1 MCIQTTES
9 LDVYDN
15 DDDDDDD
22 DINAPEVAPEYK
34 RIISIRAGKPR
45 GKSLS
50 DALAL
55 EPYVKRVSLSEPEL
69 SKVARAHPDVVVKYV
84 MDITVMM
91 NTRSNALNV
100 NYKIFFLPFQFYQE
114 KSTSSISKRHPCQLI
129 KLQPLRSMV
138 AWSTNG
144 GFQYAGLQN
153 NIDLNMMIMTNIEVQ
168 TIRVYFFF
176 ICSCYFRDMEG
187 HFG

>member
-1 MCIQTTES
+1 MYKCMYIQTTES

-15 DDDDDDD
+15 DDE
-22 DINAPEVAPEYK
+22 DINAPELAPEYK

-91 NTRSNALNV
+91 NTIRNALNMKCNFCFSSFSV
-100 NYKIFFLPFQFYQE
+100 LPREIYFEYTQ
-114 KSTSSISKRHPCQLI
+114 KASVSTHQITAP
-129 KLQPLRSMV
+129 
-138 AWSTNG
+138 
-144 GFQYAGLQN
+144 
-153 NIDLNMMIMTNIEVQ
+153 
-168 TIRVYFFF
+168 
-176 ICSCYFRDMEG
+176 
-187 HFG
+187 